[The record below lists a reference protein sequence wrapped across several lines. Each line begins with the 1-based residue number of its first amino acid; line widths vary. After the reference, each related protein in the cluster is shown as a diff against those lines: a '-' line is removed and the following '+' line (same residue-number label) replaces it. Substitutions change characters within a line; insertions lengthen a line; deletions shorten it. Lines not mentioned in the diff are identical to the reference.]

1 MPLLHIALQEGFE
14 HEPVEIRING
24 KEVFNKPQVNTR
36 QQIGFADAYEAD
48 VEGGAVEVTLALP
61 QRAVTVSR
69 VLQVA
74 APAYVGVSVT
84 AQGLEF
90 KLSQEPFGYL

>member
-14 HEPVEIRING
+14 QEPVEIRING
-24 KEVFNKPQVNTR
+24 KQVFDKPQVNTR
-36 QQIGFADAYEAD
+36 RQIGFADSVEAD
-48 VEGGAVEVTLALP
+48 VAGGAIAVALSLP
-61 QRAVTVSR
+61 QRALSVSR

-74 APAYVGVSVT
+74 APTYVGVSVT